1 MINIRKSKFMKELF
15 MKRVMLAWMIVS
27 SLLFADVGIVKTIT
41 GTVEVKR
48 AKKMITLQKGS
59 TLKNGDMILTKA
71 KSSVGIIFDDGTELS
86 LGAKAIFVIN
96 KFIVKPNKKK
106 YDVDLELKR
115 GKALFSSGKVGK
127 LAPKSVKFR
136 IPTGVIG
143 IRGTK
148 FAVEAK

>member
-1 MINIRKSKFMKELF
+1 MNTVILASVGMIK
-15 MKRVMLAWMIVS
+15 
-27 SLLFADVGIVKTIT
+27 KTD

-48 AKKMITLQKGS
+48 AKKVTLVKAG
-59 TLKNGDMILTKA
+59 TRLENGDIILTKT
-71 KSSVGIIFDDGTELS
+71 KSSVGITFDDGSRVS
-86 LGAKAIFVIN
+86 LGENAIFRIN
-96 KFIVKPNKKK
+96 KFKVKPSKKE
-106 YDVDLELKR
+106 YDVDLELKK
-115 GKALFSSGKVGK
+115 GKAVFSSGKVGK

>member
-1 MINIRKSKFMKELF
+1 
-15 MKRVMLAWMIVS
+15 MKRVVLAMMVMG
-27 SLLFADVGIVKTIT
+27 SLLFADVGIVKTLT

-48 AKKMITLQKGS
+48 AKKTIVLKKGS

-71 KSSVGIIFDDGTELS
+71 KSSVGIVFDDGSRLS
-86 LGAKAIFVIN
+86 LGSKAIFVIK
-96 KFIVKPNKKK
+96 KFIVKPSKKK
-106 YDVDLELKR
+106 YDVDLDLKK
-115 GKALFSSGKVGK
+115 GKAIFSSGKVGK

>member
-1 MINIRKSKFMKELF
+1 MGKM
-15 MKRVMLAWMIVS
+15 MLVLI
-27 SLLFADVGIVKTIT
+27 LLSNLLLASVGIVKKIT

-48 AKKMITLQKGS
+48 GKSVMLLKKGS
-59 TLKNGDMILTKA
+59 RLENGDMIITKA
-71 KSSVGIIFDDGTELS
+71 KSSIGIIFDDGTRLS
-86 LGAKAIFVIN
+86 LGAKAIFVIK
-96 KFIVKPNKKK
+96 KFIVKPSKKK
-106 YDVDLELKR
+106 YDVDLELKK
-115 GKALFSSGKVGK
+115 GKAVFSSGKVGK